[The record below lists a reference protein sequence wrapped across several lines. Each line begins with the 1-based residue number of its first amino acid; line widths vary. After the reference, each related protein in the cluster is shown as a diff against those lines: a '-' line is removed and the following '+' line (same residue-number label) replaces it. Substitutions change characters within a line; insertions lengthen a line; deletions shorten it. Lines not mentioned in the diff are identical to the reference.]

1 MKRIII
7 ALAAAAALLTSCEE
21 FQPVFTGKYDNP
33 EAYAPFDPE
42 ESVTGTVLTIKELS
56 QRFIAEAAKKDP
68 KTDEPNSDNLR
79 TWCWEVSEDLWIKG
93 RITTSDR
100 SGNFYKSFYIQDD
113 ANGPGI
119 EIKVGRT
126 SLHNDYKVGQMV
138 YISLDGLS
146 VGEYGFKSGSYGG
159 QGTIQIGLKDPQQI
173 KYSTSYI
180 EDQYIIDR
188 HVFRC
193 DVKDLQ
199 PIAPRKISALPGK
212 TECQA
217 TSDAVG
223 ALVTISG
230 LKYAEE
236 AFTLVYLNGNEAN
249 DRSEN
254 RIFLTKD
261 NADKAK
267 APGNWGV
274 TTWAMS
280 KSKFLEYLNS
290 GIWDKAHVGGGA
302 DNYGELSKPEIK
314 SQLQNNANAYSV
326 SQYFKVPDS
335 ILPSGLSDKEKKE
348 FSVQIRTS
356 GYSKFADLQIA
367 PEVLKGS
374 KTITVTGILTMY
386 QGGVQLILRDQDDVV
401 IE

>member
-33 EAYAPFDPE
+33 EAYTPFDPE

-56 QRFIAEAAKKDP
+56 QRFIAEAAKEDP
-68 KTDEPNSDNLR
+68 ETKQPNSDNLR

-146 VGEYGFKSGSYGG
+146 VGEYGFKSGKYGG
-159 QGTIQIGLKDPQQI
+159 QGTIQIGLKDPQKT

-180 EDQYIIDR
+180 EHQYIIDG
-188 HVFRC
+188 HIFRG
-193 DVKDLQ
+193 DVSDIQ
-199 PIAPRKISALPGK
+199 AISPRKISSLPGK
-212 TECQA
+212 TDCQA
-217 TSDAVG
+217 TSTSVG

-230 LKYAEE
+230 LKYANES
-236 AFTLVYLNGNEAN
+236 FTLVYLNGNESN
-249 DRSEN
+249 EDSKN

-261 NADKAK
+261 NADKAG

-302 DNYGELSKPEIK
+302 DNFGELSKPEIK
-314 SQLQNNANAYSV
+314 SQLRSNANAYSV
-326 SQYFKVPDS
+326 SQYFT
-335 ILPSGLSDKEKKE
+335 GAGGT
-348 FSVQIRTS
+348 VQIRTS

-367 PEVLKGS
+367 PEVLSGS

-401 IE
+401 VE

>member
-42 ESVTGTVLTIKELS
+42 EGVTGTMLTIKELS

-159 QGTIQIGLKDPQQI
+159 QGTIQIGLKDPQHI
-173 KYSTSYI
+173 KYSTTYI

-188 HVFRC
+188 HIFRG
-193 DVKDLQ
+193 DVSDIQ
-199 PIAPRKISALPGK
+199 AISPRKISSLPGK
-212 TECQA
+212 TDCQA
-217 TSDAVG
+217 TSTSVG

-236 AFTLVYLNGNEAN
+236 AFTLVYLNGNESN
-249 DRSEN
+249 EESKN

-290 GIWDKAHVGGGA
+290 GIWDKAHVGGGS
-302 DNYGELSKPEIK
+302 DNFGELSKPEIK
-314 SQLQNNANAYSV
+314 SQLQSNANAYSV
-326 SQYFKVPDS
+326 SQYFT
-335 ILPSGLSDKEKKE
+335 GAGGT
-348 FSVQIRTS
+348 VQIRTS

-401 IE
+401 VE

>member
-33 EAYAPFDPE
+33 EAYTPFNPE
-42 ESVTGTVLTIKELS
+42 ESITGKVLTITELS
-56 QRFIAEAAKKDP
+56 QRFISKASEAG
-68 KTDEPNSDNLR
+68 TSDQLK
-79 TWCWEVSEDLWIKG
+79 TWCWEVTEDLWVKG

-126 SLHNDYKVGQMV
+126 SLHNDYKVGQTV
-138 YISLDGLS
+138 YIFLDGLA
-146 VGEYGFKSGSYGG
+146 VGEYGFKDGKYGG
-159 QGTIQIGLKDPQQI
+159 QGTIQIGLKDPKQS

-180 EDQYIIDR
+180 EHQYIIDS
-188 HVFRC
+188 HIFRG
-193 DVKDLQ
+193 DISDIQ
-199 PIAPRKISALPGK
+199 AISPRKISSLPGK
-212 TECQA
+212 TDCQA
-217 TSDAVG
+217 TSTSVG

-230 LKYAEE
+230 LKYANES
-236 AFTLVYLNGNEAN
+236 FTLVYLNGNESN
-249 DRSEN
+249 EDSKN

-261 NADKAK
+261 NADKAG

-290 GIWDKAHVGGGA
+290 GIWDKAHVGGGS
-302 DNYGELSKPEIK
+302 DNFGELSKPEIK
-314 SQLQNNANAYSV
+314 SQLQSNANAYSV
-326 SQYFKVPDS
+326 SQYFT
-335 ILPSGLSDKEKKE
+335 GAGGT
-348 FSVQIRTS
+348 VQIRTS

-401 IE
+401 VE

>member
-33 EAYAPFDPE
+33 EAYAPFNPE
-42 ESVTGTVLTIKELS
+42 EDITGKVLTITELS
-56 QRFIAEAAKKDP
+56 QRFISKASEAGA
-68 KTDEPNSDNLR
+68 SDQLK
-79 TWCWEVSEDLWIKG
+79 TWCWEVTEDLWVKG
-93 RITTSDR
+93 RIITSDR

-126 SLHNDYKVGQMV
+126 SLHNDYKVGQTV
-138 YISLDGLS
+138 YIFLDGLA
-146 VGEYGFKSGSYGG
+146 VGEYGFKDGKYGG
-159 QGTIQIGLKDPQQI
+159 QGTIQIGLKDPKQA

-180 EDQYIIDR
+180 EHQYIIDS
-188 HVFRC
+188 HIFRG
-193 DVKDLQ
+193 DVSDIQ
-199 PIAPRKISALPGK
+199 AISPRKISSLPGK
-212 TECQA
+212 TDCQA
-217 TSDAVG
+217 TSTSVG

-230 LKYAEE
+230 LKYANES
-236 AFTLVYLNGNEAN
+236 FTLVYLNGNESN
-249 DRSEN
+249 EDSKN

-261 NADKAK
+261 NADKAG

-290 GIWDKAHVGGGA
+290 GIWDKAHVGGGS

-314 SQLQNNANAYSV
+314 SQLQSNANAYSV
-326 SQYFKVPDS
+326 SQYF
-335 ILPSGLSDKEKKE
+335 SGAGGT
-348 FSVQIRTS
+348 VQIRTS

-367 PEVLKGS
+367 PEVLSGS
-374 KTITVTGILTMY
+374 KAITVTGILTMY

-401 IE
+401 VE

>member
-33 EAYAPFDPE
+33 EAYTPFDPE

-68 KTDEPNSDNLR
+68 KTDEPNSDKLR

-146 VGEYGFKSGSYGG
+146 VGEYGFKSGKYGG
-159 QGTIQIGLKDPQQI
+159 QGTIQIGLKDPQRI

-193 DVKDLQ
+193 DVNDLQ

-212 TECQA
+212 NDCQA

-230 LKYAEE
+230 LKYADE

-249 DRSEN
+249 DKSEN

-261 NADKAK
+261 NADKAG

-314 SQLQNNANAYSV
+314 SQLQGNANAYSV

-335 ILPSGLSDKEKKE
+335 ILPSGLSDEEKDE

>member
-56 QRFIAEAAKKDP
+56 QRFISKASEAGASEQLK
-68 KTDEPNSDNLR
+68 

-146 VGEYGFKSGSYGG
+146 VGEYGFKSGKYGG
-159 QGTIQIGLKDPQQI
+159 QGTIQIGLKDPKQV

-180 EDQYIIDR
+180 EHQYIIDR
-188 HVFRC
+188 HIFRG
-193 DVKDLQ
+193 DVSDIQ
-199 PIAPRKISALPGK
+199 AISPRKISSLPGK
-212 TECQA
+212 TDCQA
-217 TSDAVG
+217 TSTSVG

-230 LKYAEE
+230 LKYANES
-236 AFTLVYLNGNEAN
+236 FTLVYLNGNESN
-249 DRSEN
+249 EESKN

-261 NADKAK
+261 NADKVG

-302 DNYGELSKPEIK
+302 DNFGELSKPEIK
-314 SQLQNNANAYSV
+314 SQLQGNANAYSV

-335 ILPSGLSDKEKKE
+335 ILPSGLSDEEKDE

-356 GYSKFADLQIA
+356 GYSKFADWQIGQIA
-367 PEVLKGS
+367 PEVLSGS

-401 IE
+401 VE

>member
-21 FQPVFTGKYDNP
+21 FQPVFTGKYDTP

-56 QRFIAEAAKKDP
+56 QRFIAEAAKEDQ
-68 KTDEPNSDNLR
+68 NSDNLR

-126 SLHNDYKVGQMV
+126 SLHNDYRVGQMV
-138 YISLDGLS
+138 YISLDGLA
-146 VGEYGFKSGSYGG
+146 VGEYGFKSGKYGG
-159 QGTIQIGLKDPQQI
+159 QGTIQIGLKDPQKT

-180 EDQYIIDR
+180 EHQYIIDR
-188 HVFRC
+188 HIFRG
-193 DVKDLQ
+193 DVSDIQ
-199 PIAPRKISALPGK
+199 AISPRKISSLPGK
-212 TECQA
+212 TDCQA
-217 TSDAVG
+217 TSTSVG

-230 LKYAEE
+230 LKYANES
-236 AFTLVYLNGNEAN
+236 FTLVYLNGNESN
-249 DRSEN
+249 EDSKN

-261 NADKAK
+261 NADKAG

-290 GIWDKAHVGGGA
+290 GIWDKAHVGGGS
-302 DNYGELSKPEIK
+302 DNFGELSKPEIK
-314 SQLQNNANAYSV
+314 SQLQSNANAYSV
-326 SQYFKVPDS
+326 SQYFT
-335 ILPSGLSDKEKKE
+335 GAGGT
-348 FSVQIRTS
+348 VQIRTS
-356 GYSKFADLQIA
+356 GYSKFADKQIE
-367 PEVLKGS
+367 PKVLDGS

>member
-33 EAYAPFDPE
+33 EAYAPFNPE
-42 ESVTGTVLTIKELS
+42 EDITGKVLTITELS
-56 QRFIAEAAKKDP
+56 QRFISKASEAGA
-68 KTDEPNSDNLR
+68 SDQLKI
-79 TWCWEVSEDLWIKG
+79 WCWEVTEDLWVKG

-126 SLHNDYKVGQMV
+126 SLHNDYKVGQTV
-138 YISLDGLS
+138 YISLDGLA
-146 VGEYGFKSGSYGG
+146 VGEYGFKDGKYGG
-159 QGTIQIGLKDPQQI
+159 QGTIQIGLKDPKQS

-180 EDQYIIDR
+180 EHQYIIDS
-188 HVFRC
+188 HIFRG
-193 DVKDLQ
+193 DISDIQ
-199 PIAPRKISALPGK
+199 AISPRKISSLPGK
-212 TECQA
+212 TDCQA
-217 TSDAVG
+217 TSTSVG

-230 LKYAEE
+230 LKYANES
-236 AFTLVYLNGNEAN
+236 FTLVYLNGNESN
-249 DRSEN
+249 EDSKN

-261 NADKAK
+261 NADKAG

-290 GIWDKAHVGGGA
+290 GIWDKAHVGGGS
-302 DNYGELSKPEIK
+302 DNFGELSKPEIK
-314 SQLQNNANAYSV
+314 SQLQGNANAYSV
-326 SQYFKVPDS
+326 SQYF
-335 ILPSGLSDKEKKE
+335 SGAGGT
-348 FSVQIRTS
+348 VQIRTS

-401 IE
+401 VE

>member
-33 EAYAPFDPE
+33 EAYTPFDPE

-138 YISLDGLS
+138 YISLDGLA
-146 VGEYGFKSGSYGG
+146 VGEYGFKSGKYGG
-159 QGTIQIGLKDPQQI
+159 QGTIQIGLKDPQKT

-188 HVFRC
+188 HIFRG
-193 DVKDLQ
+193 DVSDIQ
-199 PIAPRKISALPGK
+199 AISPRKISSLPGK
-212 TECQA
+212 TDCQA
-217 TSDAVG
+217 TSTSVG

-230 LKYAEE
+230 LKYANES
-236 AFTLVYLNGNEAN
+236 FTLVYLNGNESN
-249 DRSEN
+249 EDSKN

-261 NADKAK
+261 NADKAG

-314 SQLQNNANAYSV
+314 SQLQSNANAYSV
-326 SQYFKVPDS
+326 SQYFT
-335 ILPSGLSDKEKKE
+335 GAGGT
-348 FSVQIRTS
+348 VQIRTS

-367 PEVLKGS
+367 PEVLSGS

-401 IE
+401 VE

>member
-42 ESVTGTVLTIKELS
+42 ESVTGKVLTITELS
-56 QRFIAEAAKKDP
+56 QRFIAEAAKEDP
-68 KTDEPNSDNLR
+68 KTHQPNSDNLR
-79 TWCWEVSEDLWIKG
+79 TWCWEVTEDLWVKG

-146 VGEYGFKSGSYGG
+146 VGEYGFKSGKYGG
-159 QGTIQIGLKDPQQI
+159 QGTIQIGLKDPQQT

-180 EDQYIIDR
+180 EHQYIIDR
-188 HVFRC
+188 HIFRG
-193 DVKDLQ
+193 DVSDIQ
-199 PIAPRKISALPGK
+199 AISPRKISSLPGK
-212 TECQA
+212 TDCQA
-217 TSDAVG
+217 TSTSVG

-230 LKYAEE
+230 LKYADE

-249 DRSEN
+249 DKPEN

-261 NADKAK
+261 NADKAG

-314 SQLQNNANAYSV
+314 SQLRSNANAYSV
-326 SQYFKVPDS
+326 SQYFT
-335 ILPSGLSDKEKKE
+335 GAGGT
-348 FSVQIRTS
+348 VQIRTS

-401 IE
+401 VE

>member
-7 ALAAAAALLTSCEE
+7 ALAAAASLLTSCEE

-33 EAYAPFDPE
+33 EAYTPFDPE

-138 YISLDGLS
+138 YISLDGLA
-146 VGEYGFKSGSYGG
+146 VGEYGFKSGKYGG
-159 QGTIQIGLKDPQQI
+159 QGTIQIGLKDPQKT

-180 EDQYIIDR
+180 EHQYIIDR
-188 HVFRC
+188 HIFRG
-193 DVKDLQ
+193 DVSDIQ
-199 PIAPRKISALPGK
+199 AISPRKISSLPGK
-212 TECQA
+212 TDCQA
-217 TSDAVG
+217 TSTSVG

-230 LKYAEE
+230 LKYANES
-236 AFTLVYLNGNEAN
+236 FTLVYLNGNESN
-249 DRSEN
+249 EDSKN

-261 NADKAK
+261 NADKAG

-302 DNYGELSKPEIK
+302 DNFGELSKPEIK
-314 SQLQNNANAYSV
+314 SQLRSNANAYSV
-326 SQYFKVPDS
+326 SQYFT
-335 ILPSGLSDKEKKE
+335 GAGGT
-348 FSVQIRTS
+348 VQIRTS

-401 IE
+401 VE

>member
-56 QRFIAEAAKKDP
+56 QRFISKASEAGASEQLK
-68 KTDEPNSDNLR
+68 

-146 VGEYGFKSGSYGG
+146 VGEYGWAIRNEEFKRGG
-159 QGTIQIGLKDPQQI
+159 QGTIQLGLKDPQRI

-180 EDQYIIDR
+180 EDQYIIDQ

-193 DVKDLQ
+193 DVDDLQ
-199 PIAPRKISALPGK
+199 PIQPRIIDNLPIWSA
-212 TECQA
+212 TQA

-223 ALVTISG
+223 ALVTIKG
-230 LKYAEE
+230 LKYGNE

-249 DRSEN
+249 DKSEN

-261 NADKAK
+261 NADKAG

-314 SQLQNNANAYSV
+314 SQLQGNANAYSV
-326 SQYFKVPDS
+326 SQYFT
-335 ILPSGLSDKEKKE
+335 GAGGT
-348 FSVQIRTS
+348 VQIRTS

-401 IE
+401 VE

>member
-21 FQPVFTGKYDNP
+21 FQPVFTGKYDTP
-33 EAYAPFDPE
+33 EAYTPFNPE
-42 ESVTGTVLTIKELS
+42 ESITGKVLTIAELS
-56 QRFIAEAAKKDP
+56 QRFISKTSEAGA
-68 KTDEPNSDNLR
+68 SDQLK
-79 TWCWEVSEDLWIKG
+79 TWCWEVTEDLWVKG

-126 SLHNDYKVGQMV
+126 SLHNDYKVGQTV
-138 YISLDGLS
+138 YIFLDGLA
-146 VGEYGFKSGSYGG
+146 VGEYGFKDGKYGG
-159 QGTIQIGLKDPQQI
+159 QGTIQIGLKDPKQA

-180 EDQYIIDR
+180 EHQYIIDS
-188 HVFRC
+188 HIFRG
-193 DVKDLQ
+193 DVSDIQ
-199 PIAPRKISALPGK
+199 AISPRKISSLPGK
-212 TECQA
+212 TDCQA
-217 TSDAVG
+217 TSTSVG

-230 LKYAEE
+230 LKYANES
-236 AFTLVYLNGNEAN
+236 FTLVYLNGNESN
-249 DRSEN
+249 EDSKN

-261 NADKAK
+261 NADKAG

-314 SQLQNNANAYSV
+314 SQLQSNANAYSV
-326 SQYFKVPDS
+326 SQYFT
-335 ILPSGLSDKEKKE
+335 GAGGT
-348 FSVQIRTS
+348 VQIRTS

-367 PEVLKGS
+367 PEVLSGS

-401 IE
+401 VE

>member
-146 VGEYGFKSGSYGG
+146 VGEYGYKSGSYGG
-159 QGTIQIGLKDPQQI
+159 QGTIQIGLKDPQHI
-173 KYSTSYI
+173 KYSTTYI

-188 HVFRC
+188 HIFRG
-193 DVKDLQ
+193 DVSDIQ
-199 PIAPRKISALPGK
+199 AISPRKISSLPGK
-212 TECQA
+212 TDCQA
-217 TSDAVG
+217 TSTSVG

-236 AFTLVYLNGNEAN
+236 AFTLVYLNGNESN
-249 DRSEN
+249 EESKN

-314 SQLQNNANAYSV
+314 SQLQSNANAYSV
-326 SQYFKVPDS
+326 SQYFT
-335 ILPSGLSDKEKKE
+335 GAGGT
-348 FSVQIRTS
+348 VQIRTS

-367 PEVLKGS
+367 PEVLSGS

>member
-42 ESVTGTVLTIKELS
+42 EGVTGTMLTIKELS

-93 RITTSDR
+93 CITTSDR

-159 QGTIQIGLKDPQQI
+159 QGTIQIGLKDPQHI
-173 KYSTSYI
+173 KYSTTYI

-188 HVFRC
+188 HIFRG
-193 DVKDLQ
+193 DVSDIQ
-199 PIAPRKISALPGK
+199 AISPRKISSLPGK
-212 TECQA
+212 TDCQA
-217 TSDAVG
+217 TSTSVG

-236 AFTLVYLNGNEAN
+236 AFTLVYLNGNESN
-249 DRSEN
+249 EESKN

-290 GIWDKAHVGGGA
+290 GIWDKAHVGGGS
-302 DNYGELSKPEIK
+302 DNFGELSKPEIK
-314 SQLQNNANAYSV
+314 SQLQSNANAYSV
-326 SQYFKVPDS
+326 SQYFT
-335 ILPSGLSDKEKKE
+335 GAGGT
-348 FSVQIRTS
+348 VQIRTS

-401 IE
+401 VE

>member
-21 FQPVFTGKYDNP
+21 FQPVFTGKYDTP
-33 EAYAPFDPE
+33 EAYTPFNPE
-42 ESVTGTVLTIKELS
+42 ESITGKVLTIAELS
-56 QRFIAEAAKKDP
+56 QRFISKASEAGA
-68 KTDEPNSDNLR
+68 SDQLK
-79 TWCWEVSEDLWIKG
+79 TWCWEVTEDLWVKG

-126 SLHNDYKVGQMV
+126 SLHNDYKVGQTV
-138 YISLDGLS
+138 YIFLDGLA
-146 VGEYGFKSGSYGG
+146 VGEYGFKDGKYGG
-159 QGTIQIGLKDPQQI
+159 QGTIQIGLKDPKQA

-180 EDQYIIDR
+180 EHQYIIDS
-188 HVFRC
+188 HIFRG
-193 DVKDLQ
+193 DVSDIQ
-199 PIAPRKISALPGK
+199 AISPRKISSLPGK
-212 TECQA
+212 TDCQA
-217 TSDAVG
+217 TSTSVG

-230 LKYAEE
+230 LKYANES
-236 AFTLVYLNGNEAN
+236 FTLVYLNGNESN
-249 DRSEN
+249 EDSKN

-261 NADKAK
+261 NADKAG

-314 SQLQNNANAYSV
+314 SQLQGNANAYSV
-326 SQYFKVPDS
+326 SQYFT
-335 ILPSGLSDKEKKE
+335 GAGGT
-348 FSVQIRTS
+348 VQIRTS

-401 IE
+401 VE

>member
-33 EAYAPFDPE
+33 EAYTPFNPE
-42 ESVTGTVLTIKELS
+42 ESITGKVLTIAELS
-56 QRFIAEAAKKDP
+56 QRFISKASEAGA
-68 KTDEPNSDNLR
+68 SDQLK
-79 TWCWEVSEDLWIKG
+79 TWCWEVTEDLWVKG

-126 SLHNDYKVGQMV
+126 SLHNDYKVGQTV
-138 YISLDGLS
+138 YIFLDGLA
-146 VGEYGFKSGSYGG
+146 VGEYGFKDGKYGG
-159 QGTIQIGLKDPQQI
+159 QGTIQIGLKDPKQS

-180 EDQYIIDR
+180 EHQYIIDS
-188 HVFRC
+188 HIFRG
-193 DVKDLQ
+193 DISDIQ
-199 PIAPRKISALPGK
+199 AISPRKISSLPGK
-212 TECQA
+212 TDCQA
-217 TSDAVG
+217 TSTSVG

-230 LKYAEE
+230 LKYANES
-236 AFTLVYLNGNEAN
+236 FTLVYLNGNESN
-249 DRSEN
+249 EDSKN

-261 NADKAK
+261 NADKAG

-302 DNYGELSKPEIK
+302 DNFGELSKPEIK
-314 SQLQNNANAYSV
+314 SQLQGNANAYSV
-326 SQYFKVPDS
+326 SQYFT
-335 ILPSGLSDKEKKE
+335 GAGGT
-348 FSVQIRTS
+348 VQIRTS

-401 IE
+401 VE

>member
-56 QRFIAEAAKKDP
+56 QRFISKASEAGASEQLK
-68 KTDEPNSDNLR
+68 

-159 QGTIQIGLKDPQQI
+159 QGTIQIGLKDPQRI

-193 DVKDLQ
+193 DVNDLQ

-212 TECQA
+212 NDCQA

-249 DRSEN
+249 DKSEN

-314 SQLQNNANAYSV
+314 SQLQSNANAYSV
-326 SQYFKVPDS
+326 SQYFT
-335 ILPSGLSDKEKKE
+335 GAGGT
-348 FSVQIRTS
+348 VQIRTS

-367 PEVLKGS
+367 PEVLNGS

-401 IE
+401 VE

>member
-33 EAYAPFDPE
+33 EAYTPFNPE
-42 ESVTGTVLTIKELS
+42 ESITGKVLTITELS
-56 QRFIAEAAKKDP
+56 QRFISKASEAGA
-68 KTDEPNSDNLR
+68 SDQLK
-79 TWCWEVSEDLWIKG
+79 TWCWEVTEDLWVKG

-138 YISLDGLS
+138 YISLDGLA
-146 VGEYGFKSGSYGG
+146 VGEYGFKDGKY
-159 QGTIQIGLKDPQQI
+159 GTIQIGLKDPKQS

-180 EDQYIIDR
+180 EHQYIIDS
-188 HVFRC
+188 HIFRG
-193 DVKDLQ
+193 DISDIQ
-199 PIAPRKISALPGK
+199 AISPRKISSLPGK
-212 TECQA
+212 TDCQA
-217 TSDAVG
+217 TSTSVG

-230 LKYAEE
+230 LKYANES
-236 AFTLVYLNGNEAN
+236 FTLVYLNGNESN
-249 DRSEN
+249 EDSKN

-261 NADKAK
+261 NADKAG

-290 GIWDKAHVGGGA
+290 GIWDKAHVGGDS
-302 DNYGELSKPEIK
+302 DNFGELSKPEIK
-314 SQLQNNANAYSV
+314 SQLQSNANAYSV
-326 SQYFKVPDS
+326 SQYF
-335 ILPSGLSDKEKKE
+335 SGAGGT
-348 FSVQIRTS
+348 VQIRTS

-401 IE
+401 VE

>member
-42 ESVTGTVLTIKELS
+42 EGVTGTMLTIKELS

-146 VGEYGFKSGSYGG
+146 VGEYGFKSGKYGG
-159 QGTIQIGLKDPQQI
+159 QGTIQIGLKDPQQT

-180 EDQYIIDR
+180 EHQYIIDR
-188 HVFRC
+188 HIFRG
-193 DVKDLQ
+193 DVSDIQ
-199 PIAPRKISALPGK
+199 AISPRKISSLPGK
-212 TECQA
+212 TDCQA
-217 TSDAVG
+217 TSTSVG

-236 AFTLVYLNGNEAN
+236 AFTLVYLNGNESN
-249 DRSEN
+249 EESKN

-261 NADKAK
+261 NADKAG

-314 SQLQNNANAYSV
+314 SQLQSNANAYSV
-326 SQYFKVPDS
+326 SQYFT
-335 ILPSGLSDKEKKE
+335 GAGGT
-348 FSVQIRTS
+348 VQIRTS

>member
-33 EAYAPFDPE
+33 EAYAPFNPE
-42 ESVTGTVLTIKELS
+42 EDITGKVLTITELS
-56 QRFIAEAAKKDP
+56 QRFISKASEAGA
-68 KTDEPNSDNLR
+68 SDQLKI
-79 TWCWEVSEDLWIKG
+79 WCWEVTEDLWVKG

-126 SLHNDYKVGQMV
+126 SLHNDYKVGQTV
-138 YISLDGLS
+138 YISLDGLA
-146 VGEYGFKSGSYGG
+146 VGEYGFKDGKYGG
-159 QGTIQIGLKDPQQI
+159 QGTIQIGLKDPKQS

-180 EDQYIIDR
+180 EHQYIIDS
-188 HVFRC
+188 HIFRG
-193 DVKDLQ
+193 DISDIQ
-199 PIAPRKISALPGK
+199 AISPRKISSLPGK
-212 TECQA
+212 TDCQA
-217 TSDAVG
+217 TSTSVG

-230 LKYAEE
+230 LKYANES
-236 AFTLVYLNGNEAN
+236 FTLVYLNGNESN
-249 DRSEN
+249 EDSKN

-261 NADKAK
+261 NADKAG

-290 GIWDKAHVGGGA
+290 GIWDKAHVGGGS
-302 DNYGELSKPEIK
+302 DNFGELSKPEIK
-314 SQLQNNANAYSV
+314 SQLQGNANAYSV
-326 SQYFKVPDS
+326 SQYFT
-335 ILPSGLSDKEKKE
+335 GAGGT
-348 FSVQIRTS
+348 VQIRTS

-386 QGGVQLILRDQDDVV
+386 QGGVQLILREQDDVV
-401 IE
+401 VE

>member
-33 EAYAPFDPE
+33 EAYTPFDPE

-56 QRFIAEAAKKDP
+56 QRFISKASEAGASEQLK
-68 KTDEPNSDNLR
+68 

-146 VGEYGFKSGSYGG
+146 VGEYGWAIRNEKFKRGG
-159 QGTIQIGLKDPQQI
+159 QGTIQLGLKDPQRI

-180 EDQYIIDR
+180 EDQYIIDQ

-193 DVKDLQ
+193 DVDDLQ
-199 PIAPRKISALPGK
+199 PILPRIIDNLPIWSA
-212 TECQA
+212 TQA

-223 ALVTISG
+223 ALVTIKG
-230 LKYAEE
+230 LKYGNE

-249 DRSEN
+249 DKPEN

-261 NADKAK
+261 NADKAG

-314 SQLQNNANAYSV
+314 SQLQGNANAYSV
-326 SQYFKVPDS
+326 SQYFT
-335 ILPSGLSDKEKKE
+335 GAGGT
-348 FSVQIRTS
+348 VQIRTS

-401 IE
+401 VE

>member
-21 FQPVFTGKYDNP
+21 FQPVLTGKYDNP
-33 EAYAPFDPE
+33 EAYAPFNPE
-42 ESVTGTVLTIKELS
+42 EDITGKVLTITELS
-56 QRFIAEAAKKDP
+56 QRFISKASEAGA
-68 KTDEPNSDNLR
+68 SDQLK
-79 TWCWEVSEDLWIKG
+79 TWCWEVTEDLWVKG

-138 YISLDGLS
+138 YIFLDGLA
-146 VGEYGFKSGSYGG
+146 VGEYGFKDGKYGG
-159 QGTIQIGLKDPQQI
+159 QGTIQIGLKDPKQA

-180 EDQYIIDR
+180 EHQYIIDS
-188 HVFRC
+188 HIFRG
-193 DVKDLQ
+193 DVSDIQ
-199 PIAPRKISALPGK
+199 AISPRKISSLPGK
-212 TECQA
+212 TDCQA
-217 TSDAVG
+217 TSTSVG
-223 ALVTISG
+223 ALVTVSG
-230 LKYAEE
+230 LKYANES
-236 AFTLVYLNGNEAN
+236 FTLVYLNGNESN
-249 DRSEN
+249 EDSKN

-261 NADKAK
+261 NADKAG

-290 GIWDKAHVGGGA
+290 GIWDKAHVGGGS
-302 DNYGELSKPEIK
+302 DNFGELSKPEIK
-314 SQLQNNANAYSV
+314 SQLRSNANAYSV
-326 SQYFKVPDS
+326 SQYFT
-335 ILPSGLSDKEKKE
+335 GAGGT
-348 FSVQIRTS
+348 VQIRTS

-401 IE
+401 VE

>member
-7 ALAAAAALLTSCEE
+7 VLAAAAALLTSCEE

-33 EAYAPFDPE
+33 EAYAPFNPE
-42 ESVTGTVLTIKELS
+42 EDITGKVLTITELS
-56 QRFIAEAAKKDP
+56 QRFISKASEAGA
-68 KTDEPNSDNLR
+68 SDQLK
-79 TWCWEVSEDLWIKG
+79 TWCWEVTEDLWVKG

-138 YISLDGLS
+138 YISLDGLA
-146 VGEYGFKSGSYGG
+146 VGEYGFKDGKYGG
-159 QGTIQIGLKDPQQI
+159 QGTIQIGLKDPKQS

-180 EDQYIIDR
+180 EHQYIIDS
-188 HVFRC
+188 HIFRG
-193 DVKDLQ
+193 DISDIQ
-199 PIAPRKISALPGK
+199 AISPRKISSLPGK
-212 TECQA
+212 TDCQA
-217 TSDAVG
+217 TSTSVG

-230 LKYAEE
+230 LKYANES
-236 AFTLVYLNGNEAN
+236 FTLVYLNGNESN
-249 DRSEN
+249 EDSKN

-261 NADKAK
+261 NADKAG

-280 KSKFLEYLNS
+280 KNKFLEYLKS

-314 SQLQNNANAYSV
+314 SQLQSNANAYSV
-326 SQYFKVPDS
+326 SQYFT
-335 ILPSGLSDKEKKE
+335 GAGGT
-348 FSVQIRTS
+348 VQIRTS

-401 IE
+401 VE

>member
-56 QRFIAEAAKKDP
+56 QRFISKASEAGASEQLK
-68 KTDEPNSDNLR
+68 

-146 VGEYGFKSGSYGG
+146 VGEYGYKSGSYGG
-159 QGTIQIGLKDPQQI
+159 QGSVQLGLKDPQQI

-193 DVKDLQ
+193 DVNDLQ

-212 TECQA
+212 NDCQA

-230 LKYAEE
+230 LKYADE

-249 DRSEN
+249 DKSEN

-261 NADKAK
+261 NADKAG

-302 DNYGELSKPEIK
+302 DNFGELSKPEIK
-314 SQLQNNANAYSV
+314 SQLRSNANAYSV

-335 ILPSGLSDKEKKE
+335 ILPSGLSDKEKDE

-401 IE
+401 VE

>member
-33 EAYAPFDPE
+33 EAYAPFNPE
-42 ESVTGTVLTIKELS
+42 ESITGKVLTITELS
-56 QRFIAEAAKKDP
+56 QRFISKASEAGA
-68 KTDEPNSDNLR
+68 SDQLKI
-79 TWCWEVSEDLWIKG
+79 WCWEVTEDLWVKG

-138 YISLDGLS
+138 YISLDGLA
-146 VGEYGFKSGSYGG
+146 VGEYGFKDGKYGG
-159 QGTIQIGLKDPQQI
+159 QGTIQIGLKDPKQA

-180 EDQYIIDR
+180 EHQYIIDS
-188 HVFRC
+188 HIFRG
-193 DVKDLQ
+193 DVSDIQ
-199 PIAPRKISALPGK
+199 AISPRKISSLPGK
-212 TECQA
+212 TDCQA
-217 TSDAVG
+217 TSTSVG

-230 LKYAEE
+230 LKYANES
-236 AFTLVYLNGNEAN
+236 FTLVYLNGNESN
-249 DRSEN
+249 EDSKN

-261 NADKAK
+261 NADKAG

-290 GIWDKAHVGGGA
+290 GIWDKAHVGGGS
-302 DNYGELSKPEIK
+302 DNFGELSKPEIK
-314 SQLQNNANAYSV
+314 SQLQGNANAYSV
-326 SQYFKVPDS
+326 SQYFT
-335 ILPSGLSDKEKKE
+335 GAGGT
-348 FSVQIRTS
+348 VQIRTS

>member
-1 MKRIII
+1 
-7 ALAAAAALLTSCEE
+7 
-21 FQPVFTGKYDNP
+21 
-33 EAYAPFDPE
+33 
-42 ESVTGTVLTIKELS
+42 
-56 QRFIAEAAKKDP
+56 
-68 KTDEPNSDNLR
+68 
-79 TWCWEVSEDLWIKG
+79 
-93 RITTSDR
+93 
-100 SGNFYKSFYIQDD
+100 
-113 ANGPGI
+113 
-119 EIKVGRT
+119 
-126 SLHNDYKVGQMV
+126 MV
-138 YISLDGLS
+138 YISLDGLA
-146 VGEYGFKSGSYGG
+146 VGEYGFKSGKYGG
-159 QGTIQIGLKDPQQI
+159 QGTIQIGLKDPQKT

-180 EDQYIIDR
+180 EHQYIIDR
-188 HVFRC
+188 HIFRG
-193 DVKDLQ
+193 DVSNIQ
-199 PIAPRKISALPGK
+199 AISPRKISSLPGK
-212 TECQA
+212 TDCQA
-217 TSDAVG
+217 TSTSVG

-230 LKYAEE
+230 LKYANES
-236 AFTLVYLNGNEAN
+236 FTLVYLNGNESN
-249 DRSEN
+249 EDSKN

-261 NADKAK
+261 NADKVG

-314 SQLQNNANAYSV
+314 SQLQGNANAYSV
-326 SQYFKVPDS
+326 SQYFT
-335 ILPSGLSDKEKKE
+335 GAGGT
-348 FSVQIRTS
+348 VQIRTS

>member
-7 ALAAAAALLTSCEE
+7 ALAAAAALLSSCEE

-33 EAYAPFDPE
+33 EAYTPFNPE
-42 ESVTGTVLTIKELS
+42 EGITGKVLTITELS
-56 QRFIAEAAKKDP
+56 QRFISKASEAGA
-68 KTDEPNSDNLR
+68 SDQLK
-79 TWCWEVSEDLWIKG
+79 TWCWEVTEDLWVKG

-126 SLHNDYKVGQMV
+126 SLHNDYKVGQTV
-138 YISLDGLS
+138 YIFLDGLA
-146 VGEYGFKSGSYGG
+146 VGEYGFKDGKYGG
-159 QGTIQIGLKDPQQI
+159 QGTIQIGLKDPKQA

-180 EDQYIIDR
+180 EHQYIIDS
-188 HVFRC
+188 HIFRG
-193 DVKDLQ
+193 DVSDIQ
-199 PIAPRKISALPGK
+199 AISPRKISSLPGK
-212 TECQA
+212 TDCQA
-217 TSDAVG
+217 TSTSVG

-230 LKYAEE
+230 LKYANES
-236 AFTLVYLNGNEAN
+236 FTLVYLNGNESN
-249 DRSEN
+249 EDSKN

-261 NADKAK
+261 NADKVG

-302 DNYGELSKPEIK
+302 DNFGELSKPEIK
-314 SQLQNNANAYSV
+314 SQLQGNANAYSV
-326 SQYFKVPDS
+326 SQYFT
-335 ILPSGLSDKEKKE
+335 GAGGT
-348 FSVQIRTS
+348 VQIRTS

-401 IE
+401 VE